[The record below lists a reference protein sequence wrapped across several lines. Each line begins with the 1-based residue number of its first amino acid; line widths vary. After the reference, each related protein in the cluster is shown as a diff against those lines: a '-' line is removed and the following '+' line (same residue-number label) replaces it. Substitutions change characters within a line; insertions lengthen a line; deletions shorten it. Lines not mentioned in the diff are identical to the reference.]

1 MNDTVRQILI
11 MVITLVIL
19 LAIFWFVLPMLGV
32 ADMVGGPG
40 YFILSIV
47 GSLALSLL
55 LSRWLS
61 SIIR

>member
-1 MNDTVRQILI
+1 MNSTVKQILI

-19 LAIFWFVLPMLGV
+19 ISIFWFVLPMLGV

-40 YFILSIV
+40 YFIISIV
-47 GSLALSLL
+47 GSLALSILI
-55 LSRWLS
+55 SRWLS

>member
-11 MVITLVIL
+11 MVITLGIL
-19 LAIFWFVLPMLGV
+19 FAIFWFVLPMSGV

-40 YFILSIV
+40 YFVLSIV
-47 GSLALSLL
+47 GSLALSFL

-61 SIIR
+61 RIIR

>member
-1 MNDTVRQILI
+1 MNSTVKQILI

-19 LAIFWFVLPMLGV
+19 ISIFWFVLPMLGV

-40 YFILSIV
+40 YFIISIV
-47 GSLALSLL
+47 GSLVLSIL